1 MQPCQISPSLIDIH
15 IYKGIASQHLVI
27 KMFLDEESACK
38 GLIGSGM
45 LSKTGWRRNLER
57 EREEREAGRGGA
69 EQGEDILKEFDPG
82 WVNHPFYMI
91 MQ

>member
-1 MQPCQISPSLIDIH
+1 MQPCQISLSLIDIH

-27 KMFLDEESACK
+27 KMFLDEQSACK

-57 EREEREAGRGGA
+57 ERERREKQGAAARSRER
-69 EQGEDILKEFDPG
+69 IS
-82 WVNHPFYMI
+82 
-91 MQ
+91 